1 MAHVS
6 ANPQEE
12 CICMQLSGLSVKNYR
27 SIKQTPRLNFAEL
40 GVLVGPNNE
49 GKSNI
54 LRAAVMGLRIL
65 RRFGMPGNSTR
76 SPVTRIR
83 PHAYYDWFDDYP
95 KDLQEKTPG
104 GSTIIDFW
112 FELTEE
118 EKDAFKNQ
126 IALAQI
132 EADITRGQWSDPFA
146 GAVNFAD
153 YATAWLRDRKLVDR
167 TRERSESV
175 MRLHVLPTFGAG
187 TIADVTT
194 ARVRSW
200 RGKLLGADV
209 GEPTVV
215 KAYQL
220 LRAPMNT
227 AVDDEL
233 IRRNPCRIKG
243 ADRYDVPERPV
254 LTVAEVFAVA
264 DAIAPRYRLLV
275 LLAAFTTLRFGELA
289 ALRRRDIDLEGL
301 TVSVRR
307 SQAELQDGRLFDK
320 APKSAAGVR
329 AISFP
334 AELLDDVTHHLEQF
348 AAPGRDGHVFVGP
361 RGGQLRRSN
370 FRDDWMAAREAAGV
384 SSELHFHDL
393 RHTGNTLAS
402 TAGASTREL
411 MTRMGHSSSRA
422 ALIYQHM
429 TSDRDRAIADR
440 LGAMI
445 RQGH

>member
-1 MAHVS
+1 MANKKGQRRSFGSVR
-6 ANPQEE
+6 
-12 CICMQLSGLSVKNYR
+12 QLKSGRWQVRYR
-27 SIKQTPRLNFAEL
+27 DPETGL
-40 GVLVGPNNE
+40 
-49 GKSNI
+49 
-54 LRAAVMGLRIL
+54 LRPA
-65 RRFGMPGNSTR
+65 
-76 SPVTRIR
+76 
-83 PHAYYDWFDDYP
+83 
-95 KDLQEKTPG
+95 EKTYPTK
-104 GSTIIDFW
+104 S
-112 FELTEE
+112 
-118 EKDAFKNQ
+118 DAQ
-126 IALAQI
+126 VALAQI
-132 EADITRGQWSDPFA
+132 EADITRGQWSDPDA
-146 GAVNFAD
+146 GAVNFAE
-153 YATAWLRDRKLVDR
+153 YATAWLRDRKLADR

-175 MRLHVLPTFGAG
+175 MRLHILPAFGAG
-187 TIADVTT
+187 TMADVTT

-200 RGKLLGADV
+200 RGKLLAAGI

-220 LRAPMNT
+220 LRALMNT

-254 LTVAEVFAVA
+254 LSVTDVFAVA
-264 DAIAPRYRLLV
+264 DAIVPRYRLLV

-289 ALRRRDIDLEGL
+289 ALRRRDVDLERL

-320 APKSAAGVR
+320 APKSVAGVR
-329 AISFP
+329 AVSFP
-334 AELLDDVTHHLEQF
+334 AELLDDVTRHLEQF

-361 RGGQLRRSN
+361 QGGQLRRSN
-370 FRDDWMAAREAAGV
+370 FRDDWVSARKAAGV
-384 SSELHFHDL
+384 TSELHFHDL

-445 RQGH
+445 REGGGEAVSG

>member
-1 MAHVS
+1 MANKKGQRRAFGSVR
-6 ANPQEE
+6 
-12 CICMQLSGLSVKNYR
+12 QLPSGRWQVRYR
-27 SIKQTPRLNFAEL
+27 DPETGQ
-40 GVLVGPNNE
+40 
-49 GKSNI
+49 
-54 LRAAVMGLRIL
+54 LRPA
-65 RRFGMPGNSTR
+65 
-76 SPVTRIR
+76 
-83 PHAYYDWFDDYP
+83 
-95 KDLQEKTPG
+95 EKTYP
-104 GSTIIDFW
+104 TK
-112 FELTEE
+112 TE
-118 EKDAFKNQ
+118 AQ

-132 EADITRGQWSDPFA
+132 EADITRGQWSDPDA

-153 YATAWLRDRKLVDR
+153 YATAWLRDRKLADR

-220 LRAPMNT
+220 LRALMNT

-243 ADRYDVPERPV
+243 ADRYDVPERPF

-264 DAIAPRYRLLV
+264 DAIALRYRLLI

-289 ALRRRDIDLEGL
+289 ALRRRDIDLEGM
-301 TVSVRR
+301 TVSIRR

-334 AELLDDVTHHLEQF
+334 VELLDDVACHLEQF

-370 FRDDWMAAREAAGV
+370 FRDDWITARDAAGV
-384 SSELHFHDL
+384 TAELHFHDL

-445 RQGH
+445 RDGGGEAAPD